1 MLANPEAIAA
11 TITRQLEAAWNAGD
25 GHAYGAFFAEDADYI
40 TVLGHLIRS
49 RQSIASA
56 HQGIFH
62 TIYKGSTVRQTVV
75 GARTLTDDVIIAH
88 VNIVLSVP
96 AGYIAGD
103 HNALQTLII
112 INQGGVWRVA
122 HFQNTLI
129 VPH

>member
-1 MLANPEAIAA
+1 MLATPEEVATAIP
-11 TITRQLEAAWNAGD
+11 RQLETAWNAGD
-25 GHAYGAFFAEDADYI
+25 GHAYGAFFTEDANYI

-49 RQSIASA
+49 RQSIAGA

-62 TIYKGSTVRQTVV
+62 TIYKGSTVRQTVAD
-75 GARTLTDDVIIAH
+75 ARALTGDVIIAH
-88 VNIVLSVP
+88 VNIVLNVP
-96 AGYIAGD
+96 SGYIAGD

-112 INQGGVWRVA
+112 INRDGVWRVA